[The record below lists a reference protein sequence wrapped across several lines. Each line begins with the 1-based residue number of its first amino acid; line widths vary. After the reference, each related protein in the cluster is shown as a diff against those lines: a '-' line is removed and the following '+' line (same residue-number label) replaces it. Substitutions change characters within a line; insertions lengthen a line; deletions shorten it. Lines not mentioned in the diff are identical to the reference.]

1 MNFNIK
7 REDFIKLE
15 TFLFGLNF
23 PCYCKIKICFID
35 SDEVFNYETI
45 KMGNSF
51 VLITKQGLS
60 VTAAHR
66 SLNQEP
72 YSGNII
78 SGEDD
83 IGERLT
89 ANAEGTE

>member
-35 SDEVFNYETI
+35 SSEVFNYETI

-51 VLITKQGLS
+51 VLITK
-60 VTAAHR
+60 
-66 SLNQEP
+66 
-72 YSGNII
+72 
-78 SGEDD
+78 
-83 IGERLT
+83 
-89 ANAEGTE
+89 